1 MIEEIGMGGR
11 IQLKKTWT
19 ADDLRNL
26 AAKPELRIVQYS
38 EAEVPEGPLLHL
50 LNEELFAARPDVT
63 LRIYGF
69 HLQSADLSVLTRL
82 PQVERLSV
90 DCSTRAQGWEHLGSL
105 SNLRELELDVFEMDA
120 FDVLYGV
127 TSDLVQIRLGKTRS
141 KKPDLSVL
149 RRFGRLE
156 KLAIDGHKKGI
167 EGIQELHTL
176 QELHVHGIP
185 LEELGFLGELP
196 NLASLS
202 IGQGKA
208 ESLDWLNGLPGLNK
222 LRIRSAKKL
231 AELNVLADLTELE
244 RLELVDQPLLKTLP
258 DLHNLQALRL
268 VVCNNVGLEGLDWI
282 LTAPQLDRLVFRDV
296 KTLEPEAFE
305 RLIAA
310 RRPDKLS
317 VVMAKGVKHKAVQA
331 ILEREGLSER
341 PGWWISSGF

>member
-1 MIEEIGMGGR
+1 MGGR

-26 AAKPELRIVQYS
+26 AAEPELRIVQYS
-38 EAEVPEGPLLHL
+38 EAEVPGTRMLHL

-69 HLQSADLSVLTRL
+69 HLQSADLSVLTQL

-105 SNLRELELDVFEMDA
+105 SKLRELELDVFDIGSFDA
-120 FDVLYGV
+120 LYGV
-127 TSDLVQIRLGKTRS
+127 TSDLMQIRLGKTRS

-167 EGIQELHTL
+167 ESIRELHFL

-196 NLASLS
+196 KLTSLS
-202 IGQGKA
+202 IGQGKV
-208 ESLDWLNGLPGLNK
+208 ESLDWLSGLPGLKK

-231 AELNVLADLTELE
+231 AELNVLADLTKLE
-244 RLELVDQPLLKTLP
+244 RFELVDQPLLKTLP
-258 DLHNLQALRL
+258 DLQNLLALQS
-268 VVCNNVGLEGLDWI
+268 VVCNNVGLEDLDWI
-282 LTAPQLDRLVFRDV
+282 VTAPQLKRLAFRDV
-296 KTLEPEAFE
+296 KTLEPKAFE

-317 VVMAKGVKHKAVQA
+317 VAMAKGGKHKAVQA
-331 ILEREGLSER
+331 ILEREGLYER
-341 PGWWISSGF
+341 SAWWISSGF